1 VTPTDVDGDFTRA
14 CLLRWGE
21 WLRAGGGM
29 VRGYASTSVEG
40 RLRRDGTLMRGQ
52 GRSGRLDDDPLAER
66 IDRMVARL
74 RDDDRRWPLMLA
86 VYFGGGQ
93 DATYAVVARVLEGK
107 FGEPVSEASVRG
119 WMREAI
125 ATVRGELRGLAVA
138 DSGEGA
144 ACWSVRL

>member
-1 VTPTDVDGDFTRA
+1 MTPTDPHADFTRA
-14 CLLRWGE
+14 CLVRWGE
-21 WLRAGGGM
+21 WLRAGGRMGQ
-29 VRGYASTSVEG
+29 GYAHETPVGRFRREG
-40 RLRRDGTLMRGQ
+40 AVIRGQ
-52 GRSGRLDDDPLAER
+52 GRSGRLDDDPIAER

-74 RDDDRRWPLMLA
+74 REDDRRWPLMLA

-138 DSGEGA
+138 DSEG
-144 ACWSVRL
+144 